1 MHEHPK
7 SLEWK
12 RQAVSENGRAIMLK
26 WQYTKGLHDLGNG
39 CYAYLQPDGTWG
51 YSNSG
56 LVVDGADSLLVD
68 TLMDLRLTREMLD
81 RMRASVPA
89 AEQIDTLVNTHSNP
103 DHTNGNQ
110 LVTGAQIVSS
120 TACLEEMKEQSSAPR
135 YPMTGEAG
143 AFFKEVLGSRFD
155 FSNITPVLPSRTFDR
170 SLSLHVGG
178 KEVRLFELGPAHT
191 RGDIVAFVPS
201 DRTVFT
207 GDILFV
213 KGHPVIWAGPVG
225 NWIRACDTIL
235 EWDVET
241 VVPGHG
247 PITDKRGVR
256 ALKTYLEYVRAEA
269 RKRFDAGAG
278 YEEAARDIALDAFRD
293 WTDPE
298 RLVVNVYAC
307 YREFRGDTRHLPVPV
322 LFGAMAR
329 YHNEQKAKAG
339 SHGVD

>member
-1 MHEHPK
+1 M
-7 SLEWK
+7 
-12 RQAVSENGRAIMLK
+12 GK
-26 WQYTKGLHDLGNG
+26 WQYAKGLHDLGND

-56 LVVDGADSLLVD
+56 LIVDRGETLLVD
-68 TLMDLRLTREMLD
+68 TLMDLKLTREMLD
-81 RMRASVPA
+81 CMRAAAPA
-89 AEQIDTLVNTHSNP
+89 AAQIRTLVNTHSNP

-110 LVTGAQIVSS
+110 LVAGARIVSS

-143 AFFKEVLGSRFD
+143 AFFQEVLGSRFD
-155 FSNITPVLPSRTFDR
+155 FSNIQPVFPSFTFDR
-170 SLSLHVGG
+170 ALSLHVGG
-178 KEVRLFELGPAHT
+178 KELRLVELGPAHT
-191 RGDIVAFVPS
+191 RGDIVVHVPV

-207 GDILFV
+207 GDILFAG
-213 KGHPVIWAGPVG
+213 GHPVIWAGPIG

-235 EWDVET
+235 GWDVET

-247 PITDKRGVR
+247 PIADKSGVR
-256 ALKTYLEYVRAEA
+256 ALKAYLEYVRAEA
-269 RKRFDAGAG
+269 RKRFDAGMG
-278 YEEAARDIALDAFRD
+278 YEEAARDITLEAFRD

-307 YREFRGDTRHLPVPV
+307 YREFRGEAEHPPVSL

-329 YHNEQKAKAG
+329 YHNERKATGGFGGAG
-339 SHGVD
+339 

>member
-1 MHEHPK
+1 M
-7 SLEWK
+7 
-12 RQAVSENGRAIMLK
+12 GK
-26 WQYTKGLHDLGNG
+26 WPYRKGLHDIGNG

-56 LVVDGADSLLVD
+56 LIVDGGETLLVD
-68 TLMDLRLTREMLD
+68 TLMDLNLTRGMLD
-81 RMRASVPA
+81 CMRNAVPA
-89 AEQIDTLVNTHSNP
+89 AAQIGTLVNTHSNP

-110 LVTGAQIVSS
+110 LIEGAQILSS

-143 AFFKEVLGSRFD
+143 AFFQEVLGSRFD
-155 FSNITPVLPSRTFDR
+155 FSDIKTVFPSRTFDR
-170 SLSLHVGG
+170 EMTLHVGN
-178 KEVRLFELGPAHT
+178 KEVHLFELGPAHT
-191 RGDIVAFVPS
+191 RGDIVIHVPT

-213 KGHPVIWAGPVG
+213 GGHPVIWAGPVG

-247 PITDKRGVR
+247 PITDKSGVR
-256 ALKTYLEYVRAEA
+256 ALKRYLEYVRDES
-269 RKRFDAGAG
+269 RKRFDAGMD
-278 YEEAARDIALDAFRD
+278 YEEAARDIALDAFAD

-298 RLVVNVYAC
+298 RIVVNVYAC
-307 YREFRGDTRHLPVPV
+307 YREFRGETEHLPVPA
-322 LFGAMAR
+322 LFGSMAR
-329 YHNEQKAKAG
+329 YHHERKTETRRAPR
-339 SHGVD
+339 